1 MPPTPTAAIETTRR
15 VIRCYVYARISQDRT
30 GAHLGTDRQI
40 EDCRALA
47 DRLTTPEILYE
58 IVQVFED
65 NDLSA
70 YSGKPRKEYIEMF
83 TGLED
88 GDASVVL
95 AWHTDRLHRSPVE
108 LEDYISLSE
117 RRSVLTHTVQAG
129 LIDLSTPHGRMTAR
143 ILGAVARQESE
154 HKGARVARKRK
165 QKAQA
170 GEFGGG
176 IRPFGWGVPTGEKR
190 KKIDKKTGEE
200 IEVDVLDMNKGRPDE
215 IEALAYGTNL
225 VLSGGSVNAWA
236 AWMAEKGILSSQGN
250 TLKRTDARLL
260 LLRPRNAGLAV
271 YQGEEIGEGTWEA
284 AVNVAQFRGVT
295 AHLTNPSRITHR
307 GNKPK
312 WLGSRIYQ
320 CGVGECTE
328 TVKCGRAGNS
338 SKPSYR
344 CVTGHGGTRLAEKVD
359 NYVTDLILE
368 RLSRKDAVDL
378 LLPGPQDLDVAQ
390 LQLQSDEITKRLG
403 DMAIMFGSGKMTM
416 AQFTEASDV
425 ARAQLDNITAKLAK
439 ASKKDP
445 LVSMVGA
452 PDVRQ
457 AWKDLELDH
466 KRAILR
472 SLLTVKILPVGRG
485 RNSGSVFRTEAI
497 QVDWVR

>member
-1 MPPTPTAAIETTRR
+1 MTPTLTAAIETTRR

-40 EDCRALA
+40 DDCYRLA
-47 DRLTTPEILYE
+47 EHLSTPEVLYE
-58 IVQVFED
+58 VVQVFED

-70 YSGKPRKEYIEMF
+70 YSGKARKDYIAMF

-95 AWHTDRLHRSPVE
+95 AWHTDRLHRSTVE

-129 LIDLSTPHGRMTAR
+129 LIDLSTPSGRMTAR

-154 HKGARVARKRK
+154 HKGDRIARKRK

-215 IEALAYGTNL
+215 LKALAHGTDL
-225 VLSGGSVNAWA
+225 VLSGGSVNAWTSWLA
-236 AWMAEKGILSSQGN
+236 DKGIRSSQGN
-250 TLKRTDARLL
+250 VIRATDARLL

-271 YQGEEIGEGTWEA
+271 YQGEEIGEGAWEV
-284 AVNVAQFRGVT
+284 AVNVAKFRGVV
-295 AHLTNPSRITHR
+295 ALLTNPTRVTHR
-307 GNKPK
+307 GNTPK

-320 CGVGECTE
+320 CGIAECTE
-328 TVKCGRAGNS
+328 TVKCGRAGSS

-344 CVTGHGGTRLAEKVD
+344 CITGHGGTRQTERVD
-359 NYVTDLILE
+359 DYVTDLIVE
-368 RLSRKDAVDL
+368 RLSREDAVDL
-378 LLPGPQDLDVAQ
+378 LLPGPQDLDVAR
-390 LQLQSDEITKRLG
+390 LQLESDEITKRLA
-403 DMAIMFGSGKMTM
+403 DMATMFGAGKMTM

-425 ARAQLDNITAKLAK
+425 ARAQLDEVTAKLAR
-439 ASKKDP
+439 ASRTDP
-445 LVSMVGA
+445 LVGLVGA
-452 PDVRQ
+452 PDVRK
-457 AWKDLELDH
+457 AWTDLELDR
-466 KRAILR
+466 KRAVLR

-485 RNSGSVFRTEAI
+485 KNSGKAFHTEAI
-497 QVDWVR
+497 ETNWVR